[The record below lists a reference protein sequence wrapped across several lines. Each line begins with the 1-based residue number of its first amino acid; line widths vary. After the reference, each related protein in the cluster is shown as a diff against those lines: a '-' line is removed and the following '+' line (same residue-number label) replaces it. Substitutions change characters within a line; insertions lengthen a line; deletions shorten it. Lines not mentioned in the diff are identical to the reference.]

1 MKKKQLHL
9 TRQDK
14 RQVSIK
20 DQRPKIKVSLVSI
33 DITRRLVSINQPTQI
48 CELEY
53 CLPLKNKKKTKKT
66 KKNKIS
72 KRSVERVFYG

>member
-33 DITRRLVSINQPTQI
+33 DITRRLVSISTHRYANWSIVYP
-48 CELEY
+48 
-53 CLPLKNKKKTKKT
+53 
-66 KKNKIS
+66 
-72 KRSVERVFYG
+72 